1 MLNNKE
7 EQNIFNNKLKKMLS
21 KSYNIPENEIIIT
34 NPQKGSYMV
43 QVIFESNEFNN
54 INFDINSFKGKLNDG
69 EFAELKGLKEIQS
82 SLIMEGIKLSPSML
96 DERGNRISGWGENEK
111 RGGFNY
117 IPPKGWK
124 GFGLKV
130 WGKYDNGNNAWLA
143 SDGNPQEWA
152 IAYHGIG
159 AGGSCKTVEDAAKNI
174 YLGGFKS
181 GNGQFHKEAKNIN
194 DRYIPK
200 DANNNYSEFVGIG
213 VYCSPE
219 PNVMDGYAKTSTK
232 QVNGK
237 KYKIGFMMRV
247 RPDKIRISQRTP
259 SYWVLDG
266 TTDETRPYR
275 IMLKENK

>member
-1 MLNNKE
+1 
-7 EQNIFNNKLKKMLS
+7 
-21 KSYNIPENEIIIT
+21 
-34 NPQKGSYMV
+34 
-43 QVIFESNEFNN
+43 
-54 INFDINSFKGKLNDG
+54 
-69 EFAELKGLKEIQS
+69 
-82 SLIMEGIKLSPSML
+82 MEGFRIK
-96 DERGNRISGWGENEK
+96 I
-111 RGGFNY
+111 
-117 IPPKGWK
+117 
-124 GFGLKV
+124 

-159 AGGSCKTVEDAAKNI
+159 AGGSCKTVEDATKNI

-219 PNVMDGYAKTSTK
+219 PNVMDVYAKTSTK

-266 TTDETRPYR
+266 TTDEMRPYR